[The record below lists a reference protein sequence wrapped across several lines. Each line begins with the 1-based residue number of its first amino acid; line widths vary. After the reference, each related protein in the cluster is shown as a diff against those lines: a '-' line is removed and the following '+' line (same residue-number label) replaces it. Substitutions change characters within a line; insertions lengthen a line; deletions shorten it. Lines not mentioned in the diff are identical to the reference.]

1 MAAARTIARLTVVAL
16 ALLAAPGRASA
27 QTPPPAPGTLDQA
40 TVDKIKDLKLQAL
53 DARQRGDQIKERDLY
68 DKILHI
74 DPNDLFATG
83 GFERVDA
90 ELKAKAAQKQTDQ
103 INQETV
109 DERARKIASLVESAK
124 GKIARAKNGGDPD
137 LLKSAEADLET
148 AGNFQP
154 NPQQR
159 KTIEDERDSLN
170 RTRSYLNSRFWELW
184 GGIGLVVLVALGA
197 LIFYFWRRDRTLE
210 VVDGPEMGRRFAL
223 KKEQT
228 SLGALADEVD
238 WALPDPMRKV
248 SRHHCD
254 VLRTGRHYFVIDRS
268 TNGTFLNGQL
278 LPRGEPVLLRRG
290 DQIGLGGEVVVR
302 FR

>member
-1 MAAARTIARLTVVAL
+1 MLVPKTVARLTVAIVL
-16 ALLAAPGRASA
+16 IIPLAAAVASG
-27 QTPPPAPGTLDQA
+27 QTPPPPGTLDQA
-40 TVDKIKDLKLQAL
+40 TVEKINNLKRQAL
-53 DARQRGDQIKERDLY
+53 EAHKREDQVKEKDLY
-68 DKILHI
+68 DQILNI
-74 DPNDLFATG
+74 DPNDVLAGQEFKRI
-83 GFERVDA
+83 EA
-90 ELKAKAAQKQTDQ
+90 EIKAKTTRRIDDE
-103 INQETV
+103 INQKT
-109 DERARKIASLVESAK
+109 DEAKAKRISDLVASARAKIALV
-124 GKIARAKNGGDPD
+124 KNGGDPD
-137 LLKSAEADLET
+137 LLESAESDLDG
-148 AGNFQP
+148 ARNSQP
-154 NPQQR
+154 TPQQL
-159 KTIEDERDSLN
+159 KQIEDERESLN
-170 RTRSYLNSRFWELW
+170 RARSYLRTRFWELW